1 MKKVKSWR
9 YIILIL
15 ILILIIGLVV
25 SALFPN
31 LNKVNENQILIIP
44 IIGEISN
51 SNSNSFLSSNT
62 VSSESI
68 IQSIEKAKETDNIK
82 AVIFDINSPGGTVL
96 ASKEI
101 ADAVKKLNKPNVA
114 LIRDVGASG
123 AYWIASSSNKIVAD
137 PLSITGSI
145 GVISSYLQF
154 SDLLNKYGITYE
166 RLVSGVYKD
175 AGTPY
180 KELTPEERNII
191 QSKLDKIDQVFLNQV
206 KINRNLKD
214 IARIKTGEFFLG
226 SEAKDLGLID
236 YLGNKDTAVEV
247 AKNLSNIKEAK
258 LVEFKEKKSILDALT
273 KLNANAFYYL
283 GQGIGSQLYFD
294 NKNQN
299 LQINAL

>member
-15 ILILIIGLVV
+15 ILIFIIGLIV

-31 LNKVNENQILIIP
+31 FNKINENQILIIP
-44 IIGEISN
+44 ISGEISN
-51 SNSNSFLSSNT
+51 SNSNTLLSSNT

-82 AVIFDINSPGGTVL
+82 AVIFEINSPGGTVV

-101 ADAVKKLNKPNVA
+101 AEAVKKLNKPKVA

-123 AYWIASSSNKIVAD
+123 AYWIASSTDKIVAD
-137 PLSITGSI
+137 ELSITGSI

-154 SDLLNKYGITYE
+154 SDLFDKYGIKYE
-166 RLVSGVYKD
+166 RLVSGQYKD

-180 KELTPEERNII
+180 KNLSEEERAII
-191 QSKLDKIDQVFLNQV
+191 QDKLNKIDQLFLNEV
-206 KINRNLKD
+206 KKNRNLTNTK
-214 IARIKTGEFFLG
+214 RIETGEFFLG
-226 SEAKDLGLID
+226 MEAKQLGLVD
-236 YLGNKDTAVEV
+236 YLGNKDKAIEV
-247 AKNLSNIKEAK
+247 AKQLSNIKEAK
-258 LVEFKEKKSILDALT
+258 LVEFKEKKSIFDVLN

-283 GQGIGSQLYFD
+283 GQGIGSKLYFTEN
-294 NKNQN
+294 NKN

>member
-1 MKKVKSWR
+1 MKKVKSWK

-15 ILILIIGLVV
+15 ILILIIGLIV

-31 LNKVNENQILIIP
+31 FNKINENQILIIP
-44 IIGEISN
+44 ISGEISN
-51 SNSNSFLSSNT
+51 SNSNTLLSSNT

-68 IQSIEKAKETDNIK
+68 IQSIEKAKETDDIK
-82 AVIFDINSPGGTVL
+82 AVIFEINSPGGTVL

-101 ADAVKKLNKPNVA
+101 AEAVKKLNKPKVA

-123 AYWIASSSNKIVAD
+123 AYWIASSTDKIVAD
-137 PLSITGSI
+137 ELSITGSV

-154 SDLLNKYGITYE
+154 SDLFDKYGIKYE

-180 KELTPEERNII
+180 KNLSEEERAII
-191 QSKLDKIDQVFLNQV
+191 QDKLNKIDQLFLNEV
-206 KINRNLKD
+206 KKNRNLTNTK
-214 IARIKTGEFFLG
+214 RIETGEFFLG
-226 SEAKDLGLID
+226 MEAKQLGLVD
-236 YLGNKDTAVEV
+236 YLGNKDKAIEV
-247 AKNLSNIKEAK
+247 AKQLSNIKEAK
-258 LVEFKEKKSILDALT
+258 LVEFKEKKSIFDVLN

-283 GQGIGSQLYFD
+283 GQGIGSKLYFTD
-294 NKNQN
+294 NSKN